1 MDDIKNETV
10 RPSALADE
18 QVMNMNTQ
26 YHELSAKAEH
36 LYRFVNQFK
45 ASFHRPR
52 DYSGHYINMVEVH
65 DLTYIDDHPGTTAT
79 QIARCTQ
86 RTRGAVSQVLS
97 KLENNNLIRREQ
109 SPDNA
114 SVMHLYTTATGK
126 EISDAHKR
134 HDVFMLNAMNCVL
147 SRHFSGEEISSFYR
161 ILEFLSNAMTNEYG
175 HGGTSKQSTERK

>member
-65 DLTYIDDHPGTTAT
+65 DLTYID
-79 QIARCTQ
+79 R
-86 RTRGAVSQVLS
+86 S
-97 KLENNNLIRREQ
+97 
-109 SPDNA
+109 
-114 SVMHLYTTATGK
+114 
-126 EISDAHKR
+126 
-134 HDVFMLNAMNCVL
+134 
-147 SRHFSGEEISSFYR
+147 SGHY
-161 ILEFLSNAMTNEYG
+161 SNANRKVYAAHPRCSVAG
-175 HGGTSKQSTERK
+175 FVKIGKQQPDPAGAESG